1 LDAFKAVKNT
11 FYILNTIVFSSSIF
25 FIAFSVATGRN
36 KMAYLSNPS
45 LLFNVYLTDLAY
57 FGVLASFKVL
67 GL

>member
-1 LDAFKAVKNT
+1 M
-11 FYILNTIVFSSSIF
+11 VFSSSIF
-25 FIAFSVATGRN
+25 FIAFSVATGLN